1 MLNNKH
7 SSDLYAKKK
16 RWKVALSIIAV
27 VIVTLSMY
35 YTNNLVKRFGL
46 QEQRQM
52 TMWAEAVQ
60 THAELMNYTEVFF
73 NEVSMQESKRVE
85 LLAMA
90 YRRFLA
96 ASSDENISVY
106 LDIIQSNI
114 SIPVVIT
121 DSDNNITLSI
131 NLPKKHQ
138 DKEIFDAEM
147 RNDFSIYPPIK
158 IDIYGKESSLYYN
171 ESLIYTELRNVL
183 DDMFT
188 FFINDVADNAAGVP
202 VIILNQDRSH
212 ILSFGNLDESNM
224 SNSDYVQ
231 KQIDIMSS
239 ENMPIEV
246 NYLDGEKAYIYYRSS
261 DLLRIVRYF
270 PIIQILVFIFFI
282 IVAYLLFSYA
292 RRSEQNQVWAGM
304 AKETAHQIG
313 TPLTSLM
320 GWIELL
326 KMQDTPFIGTTEMEK
341 DIDRMKTITE
351 RFSKIGSIP
360 TLEAHDVTAAVNDT
374 MNYLKRRFSNNKF
387 EFDIKIPN
395 RELVVPLDAALFSWV
410 LENLTKNALDAMEDH
425 GKLTVEMTEDAEN
438 IYIDVTD
445 TGKGMQRSAYKQ
457 IFQPGYTSKKRG
469 WGLGLSLAR
478 RIIEDYHKG
487 KIFVKNSIVGQ
498 GTTFRIALKKTTSQQ
513 DYKTTRN

>member
-1 MLNNKH
+1 MKGKFN
-7 SSDLYAKKK
+7 DLYAKKK
-16 RWKVALSIIAV
+16 RWKIALSVIALL
-27 VIVTLSMY
+27 IVCLSMY
-35 YTNNLVKRFGL
+35 YTNNLVKKFAL
-46 QEQRQM
+46 QEQKQM
-52 TMWAEAVQ
+52 AMWAEAVQ

-73 NEVSMQESKRVE
+73 NEVSNQESKRVE

-96 ASSDENISVY
+96 ATNDDNIGVY

-121 DSDNNITLSI
+121 DSENNITLSI

-138 DKEIFDAEM
+138 DKKVFDLEM
-147 RNDFSIYPPIK
+147 QDEYSIYPPIK
-158 IDIYGKESSLYYN
+158 IDIYGKESYLYYN
-171 ESLIYTELRNVL
+171 ESRIYTELRDVL

-188 FFINDVADNAAGVP
+188 FFINDVSDNAVGVP
-202 VIILNQDRSH
+202 VIILDQSRKE
-212 ILSFGNLDESNM
+212 ILSYGNLDSAMMN
-224 SNSDYVQ
+224 NSDYVM
-231 KQIDIMSS
+231 KQLDIMSS

-261 DLLRIVRYF
+261 DLLRVVSYF
-270 PIIQILVFIFFI
+270 PIVQIFVFVFFI

-326 KMQDTPFIGTTEMEK
+326 KLQDTPFVGTMEMEK
-341 DIDRMKTITE
+341 DVDRMKTIAE
-351 RFSKIGSIP
+351 RFSKIGSVP
-360 TLEAHDVTAAVNDT
+360 TLEDRDVVTSVNET

-387 EFDIKIPN
+387 EFELNIPD
-395 RELVVPLDAALFSWV
+395 REVLVPLDAALFSWV

-425 GKLTVEMTEDAEN
+425 GRLTVEMTEDADN
-438 IYIDVTD
+438 VYIDVTD
-445 TGKGMQRSAYKQ
+445 TGKGMQRSLFKE
-457 IFQPGYTSKKRG
+457 IFKPGFTSKKRG

-478 RIIEDYHKG
+478 RIIEEYHKG
-487 KIFVKNSIVGQ
+487 KIFVKSSVVGQ
-498 GTTFRIALKKTTSQQ
+498 GTTFRVALKKTTKQT
-513 DYKTTRN
+513 DK

>member
-1 MLNNKH
+1 MMKFN
-7 SSDLYAKKK
+7 DLYVRKK
-16 RWKVALSIIAV
+16 RWKIALSIIALL
-27 VIVTLSMY
+27 IVSISMY
-35 YTNNLVKRFGL
+35 YTNNLVKRFAS

-52 TMWAEAVQ
+52 SMWAEAVQ
-60 THAELMNYTEVFF
+60 SHAELMNYAELFF
-73 NEVSMQESKRVE
+73 NEVSNQEGKRVE

-96 ASSDENISVY
+96 AKDNENIGVY

-114 SIPVVIT
+114 SIPVVIA
-121 DSDNNITLSI
+121 DSENNITLSI
-131 NLPKKHQ
+131 NLPKKYH
-138 DKEIFDAEM
+138 DKETFDEEM
-147 RNDFSIYPPIK
+147 QDDFSVYPPIK
-158 IDIYGKESSLYYN
+158 IDIYGKESFLYYN
-171 ESLIYTELRNVL
+171 ESLIYTELRAVL

-188 FFINDVADNAAGVP
+188 FFINDVSDNAAGVP
-202 VIILNQDRSH
+202 VIILDYSQKE
-212 ILSFGNLDESNM
+212 ILSYGNLDASQMN
-224 SNSDYVQ
+224 NSDYVERQ
-231 KQIDIMSS
+231 LSIMSS

-270 PIIQILVFIFFI
+270 PIVQILVFVFFI

-313 TPLTSLM
+313 TPLTSLV

-326 KMQDTPFIGTTEMEK
+326 KLQETPFIGTTEMEK
-341 DIDRMKTITE
+341 DIDRMKVITE

-360 TLEAHDVTAAVNDT
+360 TLENRDVVASVNET
-374 MNYLKRRFSNNKF
+374 MLYLKRRFANNKF
-387 EFDIKIPN
+387 EFELNIPE
-395 RELVVPLDAALFSWV
+395 REIFVPLDAALFSWV

-425 GKLTVEMTEDAEN
+425 GTLTVAMTEDVEN
-438 IYIDVTD
+438 VYIDVSD
-445 TGKGMQRSAYKQ
+445 TGKGMQRSMFKQ
-457 IFQPGYTSKKRG
+457 VFQPGFTSKKRG

-487 KIFVKNSIVGQ
+487 KIFVKSSTVGQ
-498 GTTFRIALKKTTSQQ
+498 GTTFRVALRKTQ
-513 DYKTTRN
+513 

>member
-1 MLNNKH
+1 MGKGNM
-7 SSDLYAKKK
+7 DLYVRKK
-16 RWKVALSIIAV
+16 RWKIALSVIAV
-27 VIVTLSMY
+27 LIVFFSMY
-35 YTNNLVKRFGL
+35 YTNSLVKRFAA

-52 TMWAEAVQ
+52 SMWAEAVQ
-60 THAELMNYTEVFF
+60 THAELMNYTELFF
-73 NEVSMQESKRVE
+73 NEVSNQESKRVE
-85 LLAMA
+85 LLSMA

-96 ASSDENISVY
+96 ASPNENIGVY

-121 DSDNNITLSI
+121 DSNNNITLSI

-138 DKEIFDAEM
+138 DKDFFDADM
-147 RNDFSIYPPIK
+147 QNYFSVYPPIK
-158 IDIYGKESSLYYN
+158 IDIYGSISYLYYN

-183 DDMFT
+183 GEMFD

-202 VIILNQDRSH
+202 VIIIDQTRKK
-212 ILSFGNLDESNM
+212 ILAFGNLNPELMKDG
-224 SNSDYVQ
+224 DYVE
-231 KQIDIMSS
+231 KQIKIMSD

-261 DLLRIVRYF
+261 DLLRIMIYF
-270 PIIQILVFIFFI
+270 PIAQIFVFTFFI

-326 KMQDTPFIGTTEMEK
+326 KLQDTPFIGTTEMEK

-351 RFSKIGSIP
+351 RFSKIGSVP
-360 TLEAHDVTAAVNDT
+360 TLEPNNLVAAVSDT

-387 EFDIKIPN
+387 EFDVHLPD
-395 RELVVPLDAALFSWV
+395 REITVPLDVALFSWV

-425 GKLTVEMTEDAEN
+425 GKLTVEITEDAEN
-438 IYIDVTD
+438 VYIDVTD
-445 TGKGMQRSAYKQ
+445 TGKGMQRSAYKE
-457 IFQPGYTSKKRG
+457 IFKPGYTSKKRG

-478 RIIEDYHKG
+478 RIVEDYHKG
-487 KIFVKNSIVGQ
+487 KIFVKSSTIGS
-498 GTTFRIALKKTTSQQ
+498 GTTFRIAMKKVL
-513 DYKTTRN
+513 